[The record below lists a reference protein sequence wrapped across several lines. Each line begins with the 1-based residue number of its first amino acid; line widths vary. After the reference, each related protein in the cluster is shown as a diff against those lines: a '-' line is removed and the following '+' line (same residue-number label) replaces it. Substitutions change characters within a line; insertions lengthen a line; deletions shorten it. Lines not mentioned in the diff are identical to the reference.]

1 MAEMHSKVRA
11 THLARDA
18 YLYVRQST
26 VRQVFENTES
36 TKRQYALRQR
46 AVALGWPIERVQ
58 VIDTDLGQS
67 GASAADR
74 EGFKRLITE
83 VSLGQ
88 AGIVLGLEVS
98 RLARNCMDWHRLLEL
113 CALSDALI
121 LDEDG
126 LYDPNDFNDRLLL
139 GLKGTM
145 SEAELHFLRAR
156 LRGGILN
163 KARRG
168 ELALSLPVGFVYDEQ
183 GRVRFDPDSQV
194 RESIRLFFEVFRR
207 TRSAYATARHLR
219 EQGLLFPRRLRTGP
233 NKGALVWAELCHSRA
248 LELLHNPRY
257 AGAFSYGRKQTRK
270 QLDGSTVCRQRSRE
284 EWHSF
289 IPMAHEGYISFEEY
303 EENQR
308 CLREASQAYGE
319 ERQKRPPRE
328 GPALLQGIAICGR
341 CGRRMTVRYR
351 MRREGACPEYAC
363 ESDAIKHGQA
373 LCQIVPGKN
382 VDKAIGELL
391 LEKMTPMAME
401 MAMAVHQEICDRIE
415 EADRLRA
422 KQVERVRYEAE
433 LAQRRYMQVD
443 PGNRLVADVLEA
455 EWNEKLRAL
464 EEARAELDKQ
474 RQSDRMIIDE
484 ETRARMLALANDFP
498 MVWGNPSTSDRDR
511 KRMVR
516 LLIEDVTLTRKKEI
530 LVQIRF
536 KGGTVATVTQPIPAP
551 SYKSWETP
559 PEVITEIDRLLDE
572 HTDRQIASILNEKG
586 LQSGKGKSFSSS
598 ILWRLRSTH
607 KLKSRFDRL
616 REKGMLTMDEMAA
629 TLGVC
634 ATTVR
639 SWFKHGLLRGYA
651 HNDHG
656 EYLFEPPDESGPFK
670 WPGRKLS
677 KRQELAESIS
687 VHTKEVQYEA

>member
-1 MAEMHSKVRA
+1 MHSKVRTA
-11 THLARDA
+11 HLARDA

-46 AVALGWPIERVQ
+46 AVALGWPIERVH

-67 GASAADR
+67 GASAVDR

-83 VSLGQ
+83 VSLGR

-113 CALSDALI
+113 CALSNALI

-168 ELALSLPVGFVYDEQ
+168 ELALPLPVGFVYDERGQ
-183 GRVRFDPDSQV
+183 VRFDPDSRV
-194 RESIRLFFEVFRR
+194 REAIRLFFEVFRR
-207 TRSAYATARHLR
+207 TGSACATAKHFR

-233 NKGALVWAELCHSRA
+233 QKGELIWAELGHSRA

-257 AGAFSYGRKQTRK
+257 AGVFSYGRKQTVK
-270 QLDGSTVCRQRSRE
+270 QVDGSTLCRTRSRE

-289 IPMAHEGYISFEEY
+289 IPMAHEGYISFDDY
-303 EENQR
+303 EEN
-308 CLREASQAYGE
+308 LRRLKECSQSYGE
-319 ERQKRPPRE
+319 ERRKSPPRE
-328 GPALLQGIAICGR
+328 GPALLQGIVICGL

-363 ESDAIKHGQA
+363 EKDAIQYGQPV
-373 LCQIVPGKN
+373 CQIVAGKN
-382 VDKAIGELL
+382 VDKAIGQLL
-391 LEKMTPMAME
+391 VEKMTPVAME
-401 MAMAVHQEICDRIE
+401 MAMAVQQEICDRLE

-422 KQVERVRYEAE
+422 KQVERVRYEAD

-443 PGNRLVADVLEA
+443 PGNRLVADALEA

-464 EEARAELDKQ
+464 AEAREELEKR
-474 RQSDRMIIDE
+474 RQSDRLRIDE
-484 ETRARMLALANDFP
+484 EERARIIAVATDFP
-498 MVWGNPSTSDRDR
+498 RVWENPNTSDRDR

-516 LLIEDVTLTRKKEI
+516 LLIEDVTLTRKKGI
-530 LVQIRF
+530 IIQIRF
-536 KGGTVATVTQPIPAP
+536 KGGTATTLTQPIPPP
-551 SYKSWETP
+551 SYKKWETP
-559 PEVITEIDRLLDE
+559 PDIIAQIDRLIDE
-572 HTDRQIASILNEKG
+572 HTDKQIASIFNEQG
-586 LQSGKGKSFSSS
+586 LQSGKGKPFSSS
-598 ILWRLRSTH
+598 IIGRLRTTH
-607 KLKSRFDRL
+607 GLKSRFDRL
-616 REKGMLTMDEMAA
+616 RERGMLTMNEMAA
-629 TLGVC
+629 RVGVC
-634 ATTVR
+634 ETTVR
-639 SWFKHGLLRGYA
+639 SWLKIGLLRGHA

-656 EYLFEPPDESGPFK
+656 EYLFEPPTGNEPFK
-670 WPGRKLS
+670 WPGKKLS
-677 KRQELAESIS
+677 KRQQLNGSMYIQ
-687 VHTKEVQYEA
+687 TKEVQYEA

>member
-1 MAEMHSKVRA
+1 MADTHSKVRA

-46 AVALGWPIERVQ
+46 AVALGWPNERVQ
-58 VIDTDLGQS
+58 VIDIDLGQS

-83 VSLGQ
+83 VSLGR

-183 GRVRFDPDSQV
+183 VRVRFDPDSQV

-207 TRSAYATARHLR
+207 TGSAYATARYFR
-219 EQGLLFPRRLRTGP
+219 EHGLFLPRRLRTGP

-257 AGAFSYGRKQTRK
+257 AGAFAYGRKQTRK
-270 QLDGSTVCRQRSRE
+270 QLDGSTVCRQKSRE

-308 CLREASQAYGE
+308 RLKECSQSYGE
-319 ERQKRPPRE
+319 ERRKSPPRE
-328 GPALLQGIAICGR
+328 GPALLQGIAICGL

-351 MRREGACPEYAC
+351 MRREGACPEYSC
-363 ESDAIKHGQA
+363 EKDAMQHGQPV
-373 LCQIVPGKN
+373 CQVVAGRN
-382 VDKAIGELL
+382 VDKAIGQLL
-391 LEKMTPMAME
+391 KEKMTPVAME
-401 MAMAVHQEICDRIE
+401 MAMAVQKEICDRLE
-415 EADRLRA
+415 EADRLRT
-422 KQVERVRYEAE
+422 KQVEHVRYEAE
-433 LAQRRYMQVD
+433 LAQRRYMKVD
-443 PGNRLVADVLEA
+443 PGNRLVAEVLEA

-464 EEARAELDKQ
+464 EEAREEFEKQ
-474 RQSDRMIIDE
+474 RQSDRLRIDE
-484 ETRARMLALANDFP
+484 EERARILELATDFP
-498 MVWGNPSTSDRDR
+498 RIWENPNTSDRDR

-516 LLIEDVTLTRKKEI
+516 LLIEDVTLTRKKDI
-530 LVQIRF
+530 IIQIRF
-536 KGGTVATVTQPIPAP
+536 KGGTVATLTQPIPPP
-551 SYKSWETP
+551 SYKTWQTP
-559 PEVITEIDRLLDE
+559 SDVIAQIDRLIDE
-572 HTDRQIASILNEKG
+572 HTDKQVASILNEQG
-586 LQSGKGKSFSSS
+586 LQSGKGKPFSSS
-598 ILWRLRSTH
+598 IIWRIRTTH
-607 KLKSRFDRL
+607 GIKSRFDRL
-616 REKGMLTMDEMAA
+616 RERGMLTMDELAA
-629 TLGVC
+629 RIGVC
-634 ATTVR
+634 ATTIR
-639 SWFKHGLLRGYA
+639 SWLKHGLLRGHA

-656 EYLFEPPDESGPFK
+656 EYLFEPPADSGPFK

-677 KRQELAESIS
+677 KRQELSGSMYI
-687 VHTKEVQYEA
+687 HTKKVQYEA

>member
-1 MAEMHSKVRA
+1 
-11 THLARDA
+11 
-18 YLYVRQST
+18 
-26 VRQVFENTES
+26 
-36 TKRQYALRQR
+36 
-46 AVALGWPIERVQ
+46 
-58 VIDTDLGQS
+58 
-67 GASAADR
+67 
-74 EGFKRLITE
+74 
-83 VSLGQ
+83 
-88 AGIVLGLEVS
+88 
-98 RLARNCMDWHRLLEL
+98 
-113 CALSDALI
+113 
-121 LDEDG
+121 
-126 LYDPNDFNDRLLL
+126 
-139 GLKGTM
+139 
-145 SEAELHFLRAR
+145 
-156 LRGGILN
+156 
-163 KARRG
+163 
-168 ELALSLPVGFVYDEQ
+168 
-183 GRVRFDPDSQV
+183 
-194 RESIRLFFEVFRR
+194 
-207 TRSAYATARHLR
+207 
-219 EQGLLFPRRLRTGP
+219 
-233 NKGALVWAELCHSRA
+233 LVWAGLCHSRA

-257 AGAFSYGRKQTRK
+257 AGTFSYGRKQIRK
-270 QLDGSTVCRQRSRE
+270 QLDGSTVCKQRSRE

-308 CLREASQAYGE
+308 CLREASQSYGE
-319 ERQKRPPRE
+319 ERQKRPPGE

-363 ESDAIKHGQA
+363 ESDGIKHSQA
-373 LCQIVPGKN
+373 LCQIIPGKN
-382 VDKAIGELL
+382 VDKVIGDLL
-391 LEKMTPMAME
+391 IEKMTPMAME
-401 MAMAVHQEICDRIE
+401 VAMAVQQEICDRIE

-474 RQSDRMIIDE
+474 RQSDRLMIDE

-498 MVWGNPSTSDRDR
+498 KVWGNPSTSDRDR

-516 LLIEDVTLTRKKEI
+516 LLIEDVALTRKKEI

-559 PEVITEIDRLLDE
+559 PEVITEIDRLLDD
-572 HTDRQIASILNEKG
+572 HTDKQIASILNEQG

-598 ILWRLRSTH
+598 IIWRLRSTH
-607 KLKSRFDRL
+607 KLRSRFDRL

-629 TLGVC
+629 ALGVC

-639 SWFKHGLLRGYA
+639 SWFKHGLLRGHA
-651 HNDHG
+651 HNDHS
-656 EYLFEPPDESGPFK
+656 EYLFEPPGESGPFK
-670 WPGRKLS
+670 RPGRKLS

>member
-1 MAEMHSKVRA
+1 MADTHSKIRA

-26 VRQVFENTES
+26 MRQVFENTES

-46 AVALGWPIERVQ
+46 AVALGWPIERVH

-83 VSLGQ
+83 VSLGR

-168 ELALSLPVGFVYDEQ
+168 ELALSLPVGFVYDEH

-207 TRSAYATARHLR
+207 TGSAYGTVKHLR
-219 EQGLLFPRRLRTGP
+219 EQGLLFPRRLRTGLR
-233 NKGALVWAELCHSRA
+233 KGELMWAELCHSRA

-257 AGAFSYGRKQTRK
+257 AGAFSFGRKQTRK
-270 QLDGSTVCRQRSRE
+270 QLDGSTLCKKTSRE

-289 IPMAHEGYISFEEY
+289 VPMAHEGYISLDDY

-308 CLREASQAYGE
+308 RLQECSQSHGE
-319 ERQKRPPRE
+319 ERRKSHPRE
-328 GPALLQGIAICGR
+328 GPALLQGIAICGL

-351 MRREGACPEYAC
+351 MRREGVCPEYAC
-363 ESDAIKHGQA
+363 ERDGIQHSRAV
-373 LCQIVPGKN
+373 CQIVPGKN
-382 VDKAIGELL
+382 IDKAIGELL
-391 LEKMTPMAME
+391 MEKMTPMAME
-401 MAMAVHQEICDRIE
+401 LALSVQQEICERLE

-422 KQVERVRYEAE
+422 KQVERVRYDAD

-464 EEARAELDKQ
+464 EEARKELEKQ
-474 RQSDRMIIDE
+474 RQSDRLRIDE
-484 ETRARMLALANDFP
+484 EERARILALATDFP
-498 MVWGNPSTSDRDR
+498 RVWENPNTSDRDR

-516 LLIEDVTLTRKKEI
+516 LLLEDVTLTRKIGI
-530 LVQIRF
+530 LIQIRF
-536 KGGTVATVTQPIPAP
+536 KGGTVATVTQPIPEP

-559 PEVITEIDRLLDE
+559 ADVIAQIDRLLDE
-572 HTDRQIASILNEKG
+572 YTDKQIACILNEQG
-586 LQSGKGKSFSSS
+586 LQSGKGKPFSSS
-598 ILWRLRSTH
+598 IIWKIRTTH
-607 KLKSRFDRL
+607 KLKSRYDRL
-616 REKGMLTMDEMAA
+616 RERGMLTIHEMAA
-629 TLGVC
+629 RIGLC

-639 SWFKHGLLRGYA
+639 TWLKHGLLRGHA

-656 EYLFEPPDESGPFK
+656 EYLFEPPGLNGPFK

-677 KRQELAESIS
+677 KRQELTGSIS
-687 VHTKEVQYEA
+687 VHAKEVQYEA